1 MGSVAAGVSDFEAL
15 RKTTSKQI
23 PDWAAVKLASVAQ
36 SKKED
41 RHALQRFA
49 RNSTITIE
57 QVKSAV
63 RRILAA
69 DGTSSESFEN
79 AKQFYKRLI
88 EYRFCPNRD
97 ALLRIF
103 VENLINRDV
112 ATNKILKEFNEIR
125 AYGSKERKTITEAL
139 FLILENA
146 CLKGEK
152 QLAKE
157 VLKQLGS
164 PLQKSCLLGC
174 VKLANGE
181 GIEFF
186 DKLKNENRELQKSEI
201 DFICKLA
208 KSLNREAMVISLFEL
223 PAHNFSSDKLVEI
236 YGTAVEIAGKKGNKE
251 TLEKICGLLK
261 NEQSEHG
268 DFKPVFLKI
277 KHFYKC
283 LNIVMPESFKSLL

>member
-23 PDWAAVKLASVAQ
+23 PDWAAVKVGLCGAEQEGRRSGEGCAGQ
-36 SKKED
+36 ALYSD
-41 RHALQRFA
+41 RALQRFA

-236 YGTAVEIAGKKGNKE
+236 YGTAVEIAGERQEG
-251 TLEKICGLLK
+251 
-261 NEQSEHG
+261 
-268 DFKPVFLKI
+268 
-277 KHFYKC
+277 
-283 LNIVMPESFKSLL
+283 